1 MVRQVNTEPGNK
13 GGGWSGDPAELT
25 CASGP
30 RWVLLPA
37 RYFMVSNLWDSN
49 IVFKPATSVSI
60 FMLVWVKWQSCSA
73 LWNTHTRAHT
83 ISRAHSFKGS
93 VLLSIN
99 TNHFHEFSLR
109 LSKHLFMLCFLET
122 RYKHRSRW
130 AHTNLGSGQRHNQ
143 SLEEFCFTKGCNE
156 MKHVPTLLRD
166 FSPSSCPGEYRSE
179 LYSSRPATQTP
190 QDQQRTHFKQL
201 DSPTPT
207 ASWILSFGIWIL
219 NFCRQ
224 MSQFKT
230 LRWQKWVGEERDEE
244 GSDLVVYQQSGK
256 LAPLQDD
263 HVLLY
268 SGDLRHQALKHDLLT
283 ASTQDNTK
291 RSTRVS

>member
-122 RYKHRSRW
+122 RYKHKSRW

-143 SLEEFCFTKGCNE
+143 SWKSFVLPKAVMRWSTYQLFYATFLQVHVQESIGANFT
-156 MKHVPTLLRD
+156 H
-166 FSPSSCPGEYRSE
+166 
-179 LYSSRPATQTP
+179 
-190 QDQQRTHFKQL
+190 
-201 DSPTPT
+201 
-207 ASWILSFGIWIL
+207 
-219 NFCRQ
+219 
-224 MSQFKT
+224 
-230 LRWQKWVGEERDEE
+230 
-244 GSDLVVYQQSGK
+244 
-256 LAPLQDD
+256 
-263 HVLLY
+263 HVLQHRHLRTNKELISNNSIHRHLQPAESWASE
-268 SGDLRHQALKHDLLT
+268 SGSWTSADRWASLKPFDGR
-283 ASTQDNTK
+283 NE
-291 RSTRVS
+291 